1 MSNDPETVKTLARWQ
16 AEADRLKTLSNE
28 DLVKEHMN
36 MDCDADDELIT
47 NEMYHRLWPD
57 WLNQEL

>member
-36 MDCDADDELIT
+36 MEEEDRELVE
-47 NEMYHRLWPD
+47 NEMYNRLWPD
-57 WLNQEL
+57 WLNQKL